1 MKKENISRREKSAAM
16 GLVVCFV
23 AMIAIVGMITFS
35 NYQRKTDTEEQQLAD
50 AATKEK
56 EGEVADNSLPGN
68 AENDTMLN
76 NDMDAPYDF
85 MDEDVE
91 LDAQTANTD
100 SVQAEIEN
108 PIVSEG
114 MNELTAQTPVQ
125 EKTLNFESVGV
136 LAWPVDGNVILS
148 FNMDQTVYFS
158 TLDQYKYN
166 PAMIIEGAVGEEVIA
181 AATGEVISI
190 KNDAQTGTT
199 LRMDL
204 GNGYEAV
211 YGQLK
216 DVCVQEGNR
225 VAHGSLIGY
234 VGEPTKYYS
243 VEGPNLYFQLLKDG
257 VPVNPMEYLES

>member
-1 MKKENISRREKSAAM
+1 MKKEDISRREKSAAV

-35 NYQRKTDTEEQQLAD
+35 NYQRGTEQEGQQLAD
-50 AATKEK
+50 ASTNEK
-56 EGEVADNSLPGN
+56 ENEVADNSLL
-68 AENDTMLN
+68 EDDSLDETMLN
-76 NDMDAPYDF
+76 NDMDAPYDLD
-85 MDEDVE
+85 MDVQ
-91 LDAQTANTD
+91 AANAGD
-100 SVQAEIEN
+100 VQAEIDN
-108 PIVSEG
+108 SSVSES
-114 MNELTAQTPVQ
+114 MSEPSAQT
-125 EKTLNFESVGV
+125 TATANALNFASVGA

-148 FNMDQTVYFS
+148 FNMEQTVYFS

-166 PAMIIEGAVGEEVIA
+166 PAMIIEGSVGEEVIA

-190 KNDAQTGTT
+190 ENNVQTGTT
-199 LRMDL
+199 VRMDL
-204 GNGYEAV
+204 GDGFEAV

-234 VGEPTKYYS
+234 VSEPTKYYS

-257 VPVNPMEYLES
+257 EPVNPMEYLEA